1 MNNVSLIGRLT
12 ANPELKHTQSGLAYT
27 RFSIAVDRA
36 FVKQGEE
43 RQADFIN
50 IIAWRQTAEF
60 ICKYFM
66 KGQRIGITGEIR
78 TGSYTT
84 QDGSKR
90 YTFEVM
96 VNNAYFCESKGS
108 SGGNNGGYNNG
119 YQQNNYQNNSYQQN
133 SYQQNNNYQQSQRQ
147 EPVPPPQPSYS
158 SGDMGDYSAMPSD
171 EDLPF

>member
-12 ANPELKHTQSGLAYT
+12 ANPELKHTQNGLAYT

-50 IIAWRQTAEF
+50 IVAWRQTAEF
-60 ICKYFM
+60 ICRYFM

-78 TGSYTT
+78 TGSYTA

-133 SYQQNNNYQQSQRQ
+133 NYQQSQRQ
-147 EPVPPPQPSYS
+147 EPVPPPPPSYS
-158 SGDMGDYSAMPSD
+158 NGDMGDYSAMPSD